1 MISKEGRLS
10 QSPDMVN
17 YLGEEEEQSF
27 RQEKPA
33 PCYLIAT
40 VNDYIA
46 EKDSQFCTNEDI
58 SYMLPSVYLMEEMNL
73 EWDGKYG
80 YSAGGEKVI
89 YMGDHDAMYI
99 KKQYLLAFLEEHNLD
114 IAWTVLG
121 EKQKITEHAD
131 FPGMGEFSYIYCLD
145 DSEKVIRNHEFC
157 QIRSPFRR

>member
-1 MISKEGRLS
+1 
-10 QSPDMVN
+10 MVN

-33 PCYLIAT
+33 PCYLIET

-73 EWDGKYG
+73 
-80 YSAGGEKVI
+80 
-89 YMGDHDAMYI
+89 
-99 KKQYLLAFLEEHNLD
+99 D

-121 EKQKITEHAD
+121 EKQKITGHAD
-131 FPGMGEFSYIYCLD
+131 FPGMAEFSYTYCLD

-157 QIRSPFRR
+157 QIRNPFRR